1 MRPRLHGSVCLSVPE
16 PNLRTKG
23 RMKLKIGRKKPL
35 THVTRDP
42 HLEVERSNTCQGRV
56 GKFQCRTICV
66 FYSEVNSKKLL
77 RLKKCNWLSGVS
89 KHCWPDAL
97 PDAANHDQLL
107 TWVQHECNPGS
118 LGKVQLQPLSHG
130 CSFFQMSKDKMQ
142 IYYELQKQHL
152 LG

>member
-1 MRPRLHGSVCLSVPE
+1 LLETGYYPLDNLGNHTLVFYVMQFMRPRLHGSVCLSVPE

-77 RLKKCNWLSGVS
+77 RLKKCN
-89 KHCWPDAL
+89 
-97 PDAANHDQLL
+97 
-107 TWVQHECNPGS
+107 
-118 LGKVQLQPLSHG
+118 
-130 CSFFQMSKDKMQ
+130 
-142 IYYELQKQHL
+142 
-152 LG
+152 